1 VSNDKAHL
9 CIGLMSGTS
18 ADSIDA
24 ALVDFSGKQP
34 QLKHYIELPL
44 ADNVRQQ
51 ILTLMQ
57 PGDDEIEQLG
67 RLDHQ
72 LGHAFAQAA
81 QALLSASNTP
91 ASRVRAIGSHGQT
104 LRHRPPGTSQH
115 PFTLQIGDANIIAE
129 ETGICTIADFRRRDI
144 AAGGQGA
151 PLVPAFHQAVFSSAE
166 ESRVI
171 ANIGGISNITL
182 LAGNTLQG
190 FDTGP
195 GNTLMDA
202 WIHEQQGERYD
213 QDGQWAS
220 TGRANRELVEQL
232 LQHDFF
238 QQIPPKSTGRED
250 FNLNWLKQQVELLDN
265 PLETADIQAS
275 LLEVTAQSLVGG
287 IKQQAPNAEAIYVC
301 GGGAFNSQLL
311 KCIETTAQSA
321 GLKLSVRSTS
331 ALGIAPESVEATAF
345 AWLAQQ
351 TLENLPGNNPATTG
365 ARREVIL
372 GGIYPA

>member
-1 VSNDKAHL
+1 
-9 CIGLMSGTS
+9 MSGTS

-24 ALVDFSGKQP
+24 ALVDFSSQQP
-34 QLKHYIELPL
+34 QLLHYIEQPL
-44 ADNVRQQ
+44 ADSIRAE

-57 PGDDEIEQLG
+57 PGNDEIERLG

-81 QALLSASNTP
+81 QILLSTSNTA
-91 ASRVRAIGSHGQT
+91 ASEIRAIGSHGQT
-104 LRHRPPGTSQH
+104 LRHRPPGTTQH

-129 ETGICTIADFRRRDI
+129 ETGICTIADFRRRDM

-166 ESRVI
+166 EQRVI
-171 ANIGGISNITL
+171 ANIGGISNVTL
-182 LAGNTLQG
+182 LTGDKLKG

-213 QDGQWAS
+213 HDGQWAS
-220 TGRANRELVEQL
+220 AGRADKKLIEQL
-232 LQHDFF
+232 LQHEFF
-238 QQIPPKSTGRED
+238 QQAPPKSTGRED
-250 FNLNWLKQQVELLDN
+250 FNLTWLSQQIELLGK
-265 PLETADIQAS
+265 PMEAVDIQAS
-275 LLEVTAQSLVGG
+275 LLEVTAQSLINS
-287 IKQQAPNAEAIYVC
+287 IKLQAPNTEAIYVC
-301 GGGAFNSQLL
+301 GGGAFNLQLL
-311 KCIETTAQSA
+311 KCIEATAQRA
-321 GLKLSVRSTS
+321 ALDLRVQTTS

-365 ARREVIL
+365 ARREAIL
-372 GGIYPA
+372 GGVYPA

>member
-1 VSNDKAHL
+1 
-9 CIGLMSGTS
+9 MSGTS

-44 ADNVRQQ
+44 ADSVRQQ

-57 PGDDEIEQLG
+57 PGDDEIERLG

-72 LGHAFAQAA
+72 LGHAFAQAV
-81 QALLSASNTP
+81 QALLSASSTP
-91 ASRVRAIGSHGQT
+91 ASHIRAVGSHGQT
-104 LRHRPPGTSQH
+104 LRHRPPGTTQH

-182 LAGNTLQG
+182 LTGNRLQG

-202 WIHEQQGERYD
+202 WTHEQQGERYD
-213 QDGQWAS
+213 HDGQWAS

-238 QQIPPKSTGRED
+238 QLMPPKSTGRED
-250 FNLNWLKQQVELLDN
+250 FNLNWLKQQVELLDS
-265 PLETADIQAS
+265 PLQAADVQAS

-287 IKQQAPNAEAIYVC
+287 IKQQAPNTEAIYLC

-321 GLKLSVRSTS
+321 GLKLTVRTTS

-372 GGIYPA
+372 GGVYPA